1 MTLGLAAASA
11 GALAVARFGAV
22 AEVRAFA
29 AAAGAVL
36 VAPALGSVVRLW
48 RAWGIGPELV
58 LRFGL
63 GNVLV
68 LLIALGCNAVGQFSV
83 TLVCLLCAIA
93 VFLAVVACAWR
104 LRTVGVSMPGRPS
117 PGALL
122 GAVIAVAGALA
133 AAGYWRSRSPLPYQS
148 TWDGILHLGIVERM
162 LVNRQFALSV
172 KSISP
177 AFGIDAYLP
186 NFHLDLG
193 IASRVSAVPVLDE
206 LWAGTFVLTGLAGG
220 GVFALTRRMWPGTAA
235 ASGAAALTGLFMV
248 TRRSTNPLFGMLPAS
263 EVVAMAPLA
272 LLVLCDPDRG
282 RRLRRGVAISATLCT
297 IHALM
302 GALLLGVMVM
312 SELVSFALQSRTALR
327 PAATIVIGTSAAIV
341 AVLFAFP
348 ITLRAHMPSWL
359 FNPTSFYAS
368 LAPSTTLYARMTL
381 VGRAFAHPLPAL
393 LVLVATTV
401 LFAYRGRADPAARLR
416 AVPVIVFVGL
426 LVPTVGL
433 ERLEGFLWL
442 AMTVSVGA
450 LLWHVEL
457 AVRRLPMTPGAA
469 PLLATA
475 LVIAIP
481 IASVPWLIGPLAQF
495 RKDQRFDTS
504 EKGLQSSFAPYELSG
519 IPAFAA
525 RDGRRRVVVSD
536 PMTQEFAEGFGLF
549 RSAGGIGMSTGLYL
563 DVVRALASP
572 SPGVERARLATLQR
586 RLGSFLLIV
595 SGRSEHW
602 AVPLYEQWRA
612 GRLTNAVLKSSA
624 TFRPWDFAALP
635 DQVVGRTKNELLRP
649 IRASG
654 CVTDEDDRGEIVAFV
669 VDCSRPGR

>member
-1 MTLGLAAASA
+1 MTFGLAAAA
-11 GALAVARFGAV
+11 GVAVIVARFGVV
-22 AEVRAFA
+22 AEIRAVA

-36 VAPALGSVVRLW
+36 VAPTLGSVVRLR
-48 RAWGIGPELV
+48 RAWGIGSELA

-68 LLIALGCNAVGQFSV
+68 LVIAFGCDAIGRFSV
-83 TLVCLLCAIA
+83 TLVSAISAVAVLLA
-93 VFLAVVACAWR
+93 LVACAWPV
-104 LRTVGVSMPGRPS
+104 RTAEDTTRGRPS
-117 PGALL
+117 PGVVVGALVAIA
-122 GAVIAVAGALA
+122 GAVA

-193 IASRVSAVPVLDE
+193 IASRVSGVPVLDE
-206 LWAGTFVLTGLAGG
+206 LWAGTLVLTALAGG
-220 GVFALTRRMWPGTAA
+220 GVFALTRRMWPSTAA
-235 ASGAAALTGLFMV
+235 ASGAAALSGLFMV

-263 EVVAMAPLA
+263 EVVAVAPLA
-272 LLVLCDPDRG
+272 LLVLCEPDRG
-282 RRLRRGVAISATLCT
+282 HRLRRGVAISATLCT
-297 IHALM
+297 VHALM

-312 SELVSFALQSRTALR
+312 SELVVFALRSRTPLR
-327 PAATIVIGTSAAIV
+327 TAVTIVIGTSVSIV
-341 AVLFAFP
+341 AVLFAFA

-381 VGRAFAHPLPAL
+381 VGRAFVSPLPA
-393 LVLVATTV
+393 VLVVVATAV

-433 ERLEGFLWL
+433 ERLEGFLWI
-442 AMTVSVGA
+442 AITASVAA

-457 AVRRLPMTPGAA
+457 GVRRLPMVPGAA
-469 PLLATA
+469 PALAAA

-481 IASVPWLIGPLAQF
+481 IVSVPWVIGPLDQF
-495 RKDQRFDTS
+495 RRDQRFDTS

-525 RDGRRRVVVSD
+525 RDGRRRIVVSD

-563 DVVRALASP
+563 AVVKALASP
-572 SPGVERARLATLQR
+572 SGRIERERLGAVQR

-595 SGRSEHW
+595 SGRTEHW
-602 AVPLYEQWRA
+602 AVPLYEKWRT
-612 GRLTNAVLKSSA
+612 GRLTDAELKSSA
-624 TFRPWDFAALP
+624 TFRPWDFSALP
-635 DQVVGRTKNELLRP
+635 DEVVGSTKGELLGP

-669 VDCSRPGR
+669 VDCSRAGR